1 MRSIIIDTS
10 PLIIHLVGSFNVK
23 LVEKVSACKLPPED
37 EFRCINKLFS
47 IYDCIFIT
55 PYVLGEVYWLAKSR
69 LGKKGKE
76 VKELFLRYREVL
88 FKFDEVLVKKDEI
101 VGFGNLEF
109 GLADASLF
117 LAAKKMNCPILT
129 SDSKFAA
136 FSRGHKIE
144 VVSFVEHLF
153 S

>member
-23 LVEKVSACKLPPED
+23 LVEKVSASNHPED

-47 IYDCIFIT
+47 MYDCIFIT

-76 VKELFLRYREVL
+76 VKELFLRYSEML
-88 FKFDEVLVKKDEI
+88 FKFNEVLVRKDEML
-101 VGFGNLEF
+101 GFENLEF
-109 GLADASLF
+109 GLTDASLF

-129 SDSKFAA
+129 SDSKFAS